1 VKRKY
6 IVRIIILLVIVAAV
20 FIVIKYTSAG
30 QYLNIRDI
38 FKNRDALI
46 TQVQNRYLLSSIVYT
61 LFYIVVVALSIPGA
75 SILTILGGFFFGPI
89 IATLYINI
97 GATVGALI
105 IFIAARF
112 FIGEMVQKKYEEKL
126 AKFNKEIEKNG
137 KNYLL
142 TLRLIPI
149 FPFFLINLFAGV
161 TKIKPLTF
169 LWTTSL
175 GIIPGSFAYA
185 YSGYAVAK
193 LGAEPGVPKNL
204 IFAFLLLAVLSIVPV
219 VYKKIKARRSRE
231 KEPVS
236 TVGQEVN
243 TKKA

>member
-1 VKRKY
+1 MVQRKY
-6 IVRIIILLVIVAAV
+6 
-20 FIVIKYTSAG
+20 G
-30 QYLNIRDI
+30 
-38 FKNRDALI
+38 
-46 TQVQNRYLLSSIVYT
+46 
-61 LFYIVVVALSIPGA
+61 
-75 SILTILGGFFFGPI
+75 
-89 IATLYINI
+89 
-97 GATVGALI
+97 
-105 IFIAARF
+105 
-112 FIGEMVQKKYEEKL
+112 EKL
-126 AKFNKEIEKNG
+126 EKFNKELEVNG

-204 IFAFLLLAVLSIVPV
+204 IFAFLLLAVLSTVPV
-219 VYKKIKARRSRE
+219 LYKKLKARKTQSE
-231 KEPVS
+231 ETKAVQAKEV
-236 TVGQEVN
+236 T
-243 TKKA
+243 

>member
-1 VKRKY
+1 M
-6 IVRIIILLVIVAAV
+6 
-20 FIVIKYTSAG
+20 G
-30 QYLNIRDI
+30 
-38 FKNRDALI
+38 
-46 TQVQNRYLLSSIVYT
+46 
-61 LFYIVVVALSIPGA
+61 
-75 SILTILGGFFFGPI
+75 
-89 IATLYINI
+89 ATL
-97 GATVGALI
+97 GAFI

-112 FIGEMVQKKYEEKL
+112 FIGEMVQRKYGEKL
-126 AKFNKEIEKNG
+126 EKFNKELEVNG

-175 GIIPGSFAYA
+175 GIIPSSFAYA

-204 IFAFLLLAVLSIVPV
+204 IFAFLLLAILSIVPV
-219 VYKKIKARRSRE
+219 LYKKLKARKTQSD
-231 KEPVS
+231 KP
-236 TVGQEVN
+236 
-243 TKKA
+243 KAVEAEEAM